1 MNSPLLEKIVNA
13 VLYEGYI
20 LYPYRASSKKNRQR
34 FTFGRV
40 YPQEYSVA
48 QKGAEPCVMQ
58 TEVLVRT
65 SSPDAALDISVRFL
79 HPMAREVGVL
89 AEPIADMPAIGEPPF
104 QLVNEQLIGEQLCQT
119 WQESV
124 ERTFEL
130 PPLSLRA
137 PASSTAAATF
147 HFEASRALKPIRD
160 KEKVAAVFLRRQQAL
175 RGAVETAITP
185 IDDQVSRVT
194 VRIVNQTPVPSA
206 DLEDQDA
213 IEMRTF
219 ASTHTV
225 LHVTGGEF
233 ISLLEPQPEYAA
245 AAMACKNI
253 HTWPVLV
260 GETDKKALDTM
271 LSSPI
276 ILYDYPQI
284 APESAGDL
292 FDAAEIDE
300 ILTLR
305 IMTMTD
311 EEKREMRGVDD
322 HARKILERTE
332 MLPDDHLRKM
342 HGVMRGVPPP
352 QPSHE
357 DFFNPAQRLESAIV
371 DGVELR
377 KGDKVRIW
385 PRKRADIMD
394 MALEGKVATIEAL
407 EEDLEKQVHFALVID
422 DDPGR
427 DMGMLRQ
434 SGHRFFYTADEVEP
448 LRKMTKP
455 E

>member
-1 MNSPLLEKIVNA
+1 MNSPLLEKVVNA

-40 YPQEYSVA
+40 YPEQYSVA
-48 QKGAEPCVMQ
+48 QKGAEPCIMQ
-58 TEVLVRT
+58 TEVLVRA
-65 SSPDAALDISVRFL
+65 PDSKPSVNISVRFL

-89 AEPIADMPAIGEPPF
+89 EAPVSEMPAGTRPPF
-104 QLVNEQLIGEQLCQT
+104 HLVNEQLIGDKLRQT
-119 WQESV
+119 WQETV
-124 ERTFEL
+124 EQKVEL
-130 PPLSLRA
+130 DPLLVQTGM
-137 PASSTAAATF
+137 TATPF
-147 HFEASRALKPIRD
+147 HFEAYHALEPITEQG
-160 KEKVAAVFLRRQQAL
+160 KIAGLFIRRREAIQ
-175 RGAVETAITP
+175 GTVETSVTP
-185 IDDQVSRVT
+185 IDDQVLKVR
-194 VRIVNQTPVPSA
+194 VRIINQTSVPTSE
-206 DLEDQDA
+206 LENQDA
-213 IEMRTF
+213 VIMRTF

-225 LHVTGGEF
+225 LHVADGEF
-233 ISLLEPQPEYAA
+233 ISLLEPSAEYVAA
-245 AAMACKNI
+245 AAACQNI
-253 HTWPVLV
+253 NTWPVLI
-260 GETDKKALDTM
+260 GEADKKARNTM

-292 FDAAEIDE
+292 FDGAEIDE

-311 EEKREMRGVDD
+311 EEKKEMREVDE
-322 HARKILERTE
+322 HARRILERTE
-332 MLPDDHLRKM
+332 MLPGDHLLKM
-342 HGVMRGVPPP
+342 HGTMRETSRDP
-352 QPSHE
+352 H
-357 DFFNPAQRLESAIV
+357 DHFFNPQKRLQSTIV

-377 KGDKVRIW
+377 AGDKVRIW
-385 PRKRADIMD
+385 PKKRADIMD

-434 SGHRFFYTADEVEP
+434 SGHRFFYSADEVEP
-448 LRKMTKP
+448 IGKMTKH

>member
-40 YPQEYSVA
+40 YPEEYSVA
-48 QKGAEPCVMQ
+48 QQGAEPCAMQ
-58 TEVLVRT
+58 TEVLVWKH
-65 SSPDAALDISVRFL
+65 AAETELDLSVRFL
-79 HPMAREVGVL
+79 HPMERQVGIL
-89 AEPIADMPAIGEPPF
+89 REPIAEMPATGEPAF
-104 QLVNEQLIGEQLCQT
+104 RLVNEQLIGEKLYQT

-124 ERTFEL
+124 ERLVQLPWLRLHGGEALPTDFRFEGARVL
-130 PPLSLRA
+130 
-137 PASSTAAATF
+137 
-147 HFEASRALKPIRD
+147 EPIR
-160 KEKVAAVFLRRQQAL
+160 ENGKVVALFIRTQQEL
-175 RGAVETAITP
+175 VGVVETSVTP
-185 IDDQVSRVT
+185 VDDQVSKVT
-194 VRIVNQTPVPSA
+194 VRIVNRTPVPTSE
-206 DLEDQDA
+206 LQDQDA
-213 IEMRTF
+213 IVLRTF

-233 ISLLEPQPEYAA
+233 VSLLEPPPEYATA
-245 AAMACKNI
+245 AGACKNM

-260 GETDKKALDTM
+260 GEAAKQERDTM

-292 FDAAEIDE
+292 FDGAEIDE

-322 HARKILERTE
+322 HARRILERTE
-332 MLPDDHLRKM
+332 MLPGDHLLKM
-342 HGVMRGVPPP
+342 HGVMKPTVTT
-352 QPSHE
+352 PSDDE
-357 DFFNPAQRLESAIV
+357 FFNPTKPVQSAMV
-371 DGVELR
+371 AGVELR
-377 KGDKVRIW
+377 AGDKVRIR
-385 PRKRADIMD
+385 PKKRADIMD
-394 MALEGKVATIEAL
+394 MALAGKIATIEAL
-407 EEDLEKQVHFALVID
+407 EEDLEKQVHFALVVD

-434 SGHRFFYTADEVEP
+434 SGHRFFYSADEVEP
-448 LRKMTKP
+448 VR

>member
-1 MNSPLLEKIVNA
+1 MNSPLLEKIVHA

-40 YPQEYSVA
+40 YPEEYSVA
-48 QKGAEPCVMQ
+48 QKGAEPCSMQ
-58 TEVLVRT
+58 TEVLVRAQ
-65 SSPDAALDISVRFL
+65 SSECALKVSVRFL

-89 AEPIADMPAIGEPPF
+89 AESITELPVTGEPPY
-104 QLVNEQLIGEQLCQT
+104 QLVNEHLIGEKLCQT

-124 ERTFEL
+124 ERTVEL
-130 PPLSLRA
+130 PLLTLRQRG
-137 PASSTAAATF
+137 PALAATSAEF
-147 HFEASRALKPIRD
+147 HFDASRNLEPIID
-160 KEKVAAVFLRRQQAL
+160 KEKIAALFVRRQEAVH
-175 RGAVETAITP
+175 GAVETAVAR
-185 IDDQVSRVT
+185 IDGRVFRVSI
-194 VRIVNQTPVPSA
+194 RIANRTSVSA
-206 DLEDQDA
+206 TELKDQDS
-213 IEMRTF
+213 IVMRTF
-219 ASTHTV
+219 ASTHTI

-233 ISLLEPQPEYAA
+233 ISLLEPPPDYETEAK
-245 AAMACKNI
+245 ACRNI
-253 HTWPVLV
+253 NTWPVLI
-260 GETDKKALDTM
+260 GEASKRERDTM

-292 FDAAEIDE
+292 FDGAEIDE

-322 HARKILERTE
+322 HARRILERTE
-332 MLPDDHLRKM
+332 MLPDNHLLKM
-342 HGVMRGVPPP
+342 HGAMRGVPPP
-352 QPSHE
+352 EISHDE
-357 DFFNPAQRLESAIV
+357 FFNPTTRLESAVV
-371 DGVELR
+371 DGVVLR

-407 EEDLEKQVHFALVID
+407 EEDVEKQVHFALVID

-427 DMGMLRQ
+427 DMGLLRQ
-434 SGHRFFYTADEVEP
+434 SGHRFFYSADEVEP
-448 LRKMTKP
+448 LP
-455 E
+455 PV

>member
-40 YPQEYSVA
+40 YPEEYSVA
-48 QKGAEPCVMQ
+48 QKGAEPCAMQ

-65 SSPDAALDISVRFL
+65 RSPECALNISARFL

-89 AEPIADMPAIGEPPF
+89 AEPISEMPAAGEPPF
-104 QLVNEQLIGEQLCQT
+104 QLVNEKLIGEKLCQT

-124 ERTFEL
+124 ERVVEL
-130 PPLSLRA
+130 PALILSEAAPKTRA
-137 PASSTAAATF
+137 FDFDSSR
-147 HFEASRALKPIRD
+147 ELEPIRD
-160 KEKVAAVFLRRQQAL
+160 GEKIAAVFVRRQEAL
-175 RGAVETAITP
+175 RGAVETAVTQV
-185 IDDQVSRVT
+185 DDQVFKVT
-194 VRIVNQTPVPSA
+194 VRILNRTSVPA
-206 DLEDQDA
+206 TELQDQDA
-213 IEMRTF
+213 IVMRTF

-225 LHVTGGEF
+225 VHVTGGEF
-233 ISLLEPQPEYAA
+233 ISLLEPPEEYAA
-245 AAMACKNI
+245 AAAACKNVN
-253 HTWPVLV
+253 TWPVLV
-260 GETDKKALDTM
+260 GEADKKPRDTM

-292 FDAAEIDE
+292 FDGAEIDE

-311 EEKREMRGVDD
+311 QEKREMRGVDD
-322 HARKILERTE
+322 HARRILERTE
-332 MLPDDHLRKM
+332 MLPADHLLKM
-342 HGVMRGVPPP
+342 HGVMRATA
-352 QPSHE
+352 QEQSNDE
-357 DFFNPAQRLESAIV
+357 FFNPATRLESAMV
-371 DGVELR
+371 NGVELR

-385 PRKRADIMD
+385 PKKRADIMD

-407 EEDLEKQVHFALVID
+407 
-422 DDPGR
+422 
-427 DMGMLRQ
+427 
-434 SGHRFFYTADEVEP
+434 
-448 LRKMTKP
+448 
-455 E
+455 

>member
-1 MNSPLLEKIVNA
+1 MNCPLLEKIVNA

-40 YPQEYSVA
+40 YPEEYSVA
-48 QKGAEPCVMQ
+48 QKGAEPCSMQ
-58 TEVLVRT
+58 TEVLVRAQ
-65 SSPDAALDISVRFL
+65 SPDASLNISVRFL

-89 AEPIADMPAIGEPPF
+89 AEPIAEMPTTGEPPF
-104 QLVNEQLIGEQLCQT
+104 QLVNEQLIGERLCQT

-124 ERTFEL
+124 ERAVEL
-130 PPLSLRA
+130 SPLPIREADSK
-137 PASSTAAATF
+137 TTEF
-147 HFEASRALKPIRD
+147 HFDSSRELEPIRD
-160 KEKVAAVFLRRQQAL
+160 KEKIATVFVRRQEAL
-175 RGAVETAITP
+175 QGAVETTVAK
-185 IDDQVSRVT
+185 IDDEVFRVT
-194 VRIVNQTPVPSA
+194 VRILNRTSVPA
-206 DLEDQDA
+206 ATIQDQDA
-213 IEMRTF
+213 IVMQTF

-225 LHVTGGEF
+225 LHVSGSEF
-233 ISLLEPQPEYAA
+233 ISLLEPPLEYESAA
-245 AAMACKNI
+245 KACKNI
-253 HTWPVLV
+253 NTWPVLV
-260 GETDKKALDTM
+260 GETEKKERDTM

-292 FDAAEIDE
+292 FDGAEIDE

-322 HARKILERTE
+322 HARRILERTE
-332 MLPDDHLRKM
+332 MLPSDHLLKM
-342 HGVMRGVPPP
+342 HGTMRAVE
-352 QPSHE
+352 QQSNDE
-357 DFFNPAQRLESAIV
+357 FFNPTARLESAIV

-385 PRKRADIMD
+385 PKKRADIMD

-407 EEDLEKQVHFALVID
+407 EEDVEKQVHFALVIE

-427 DMGMLRQ
+427 DMGLLRQ
-434 SGHRFFYTADEVEP
+434 SGHRFFYSADEVEP
-448 LRKMTKP
+448 LKQN
-455 E
+455 

>member
-1 MNSPLLEKIVNA
+1 MNSELLEKIVNA

-40 YPQEYSVA
+40 YPEEYSVA
-48 QKGAEPCVMQ
+48 QKGAEPCAMQ

-65 SSPDAALDISVRFL
+65 QSPDAALKISVRFL

-89 AEPIADMPAIGEPPF
+89 TEPMMEMPAAGEPDYR
-104 QLVNEQLIGEQLCQT
+104 LVNEQLIGEKLCQT

-124 ERTFEL
+124 ERMVEL
-130 PPLSLRA
+130 PALLLRG
-137 PASSTAAATF
+137 PGSSTPATEF
-147 HFEASRALKPIRD
+147 HFDASRELEPIRD
-160 KEKVAAVFLRRQQAL
+160 NEKIAAIFIRRQEAL
-175 RGAVETAITP
+175 RGVVETAVMQ
-185 IDDQVSRVT
+185 IDDQVSKIT
-194 VRIVNQTPVPSA
+194 VRILNQTEVPASE
-206 DLEDQDA
+206 LQDQDA
-213 IEMRTF
+213 IVMRTF

-225 LHVTGGEF
+225 LLVSGDEF
-233 ISLLEPQPEYAA
+233 ISLLEPPPEYEAA
-245 AAMACKNI
+245 AKACRNVN
-253 HTWPVLV
+253 TWPVLV
-260 GETDKKALDTM
+260 GEAGKHARDTM

-292 FDAAEIDE
+292 FDGAEIDE

-332 MLPDDHLRKM
+332 MLPGDHLLKM
-342 HGVMRGVPPP
+342 HGVMRATP
-352 QPSHE
+352 QEQSRDE
-357 DFFNPAQRLESAIV
+357 FFNPATRLECAVV

-385 PRKRADIMD
+385 PKKRADIMD

-407 EEDLEKQVHFALVID
+407 EEDVEKQVHFALVID

-427 DMGMLRQ
+427 DMGLLRQ
-434 SGHRFFYTADEVEP
+434 SGHRFFYSADEVEP
-448 LRKMTKP
+448 LKQG
-455 E
+455 